1 MLHNCGGSR
10 NSLDHGVDDLNM
22 QNTDASRSA
31 GLVEEDENLR
41 FRMNNHVSE
50 ILKNFRTYASG
61 AADLST
67 RRYPSDRH
75 IAIMVKGKPHFG
87 R

>member
-1 MLHNCGGSR
+1 MLHGCGGSR
-10 NSLDHGVDDLNM
+10 RSLDHGVDDLNM
-22 QNTDASRSA
+22 QNADASRSA

-41 FRMNNHVSE
+41 FRMNYASE
-50 ILKNFRTYASG
+50 ILKNFRTYAGG

-67 RRYPSDRH
+67 RRYPGDGH
-75 IAIMVKGKPHFG
+75 IAIMVKGKPLFG